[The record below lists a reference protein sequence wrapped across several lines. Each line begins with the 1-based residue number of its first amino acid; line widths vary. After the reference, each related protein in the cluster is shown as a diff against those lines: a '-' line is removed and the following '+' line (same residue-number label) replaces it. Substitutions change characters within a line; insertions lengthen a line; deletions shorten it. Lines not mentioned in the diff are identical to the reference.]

1 MDVQQHNNGRG
12 GEFYI
17 SKDGSTVARATYSW
31 DAPGDIMTINHTEAD
46 ESLKGQGAG
55 SAMIAAAVA
64 YARKEKK
71 RIVPACTFARHEFE
85 KHPEYADVLAL

>member
-1 MDVQQHNNGRG
+1 MDVQQHNNSKG

-17 SKDGSTVARATYSW
+17 AKEGSTVARATYMWNSG
-31 DAPGDIMTINHTEAD
+31 GDVMTINHTEAD
-46 ESLKGQGAG
+46 ESLHGQGAG
-55 SAMIAAAVA
+55 RDLIAAAVA

-71 RIVPACTFARHEFE
+71 RIVPSCTFARHEFD